1 MDKSLIADIHRLPHW
16 EAWPKI
22 FGPLALFAE
31 PIRQD
36 LADAKTT
43 ERDRAIKPL
52 DDVLAGSAGICGHRS
67 KCVTKNR
74 RCSESIL
81 ATPDNTESHPD
92 SGCIVARRP
101 WILKVAAGLHRSA
114 GATASELPG
123 DTIVCSPWVWAA
135 PDCKTTRE

>member
-1 MDKSLIADIHRLPHW
+1 MDKSLIADIHRLPAQ

-22 FGPLALFAE
+22 FSALWLLFAE

-67 KCVTKNR
+67 RVLRQKR
-74 RCSESIL
+74 QML
-81 ATPDNTESHPD
+81 
-92 SGCIVARRP
+92 
-101 WILKVAAGLHRSA
+101 
-114 GATASELPG
+114 
-123 DTIVCSPWVWAA
+123 
-135 PDCKTTRE
+135 